1 MRLLRRREVEAMVG
15 LGTSSI
21 YRRMRAGQFPVAVAL
36 GGAVRWR
43 LDEVTAWIDSRE
55 RATGEGPRAAPPA
68 PALGVPTPHGLRA
81 DIAAAKV
88 GA

>member
-1 MRLLRRREVEAMVG
+1 MRLLKRKEVERLVSLSCSA
-15 LGTSSI
+15 I

-43 LDEVTAWIDSRE
+43 SDEIEAWVESRE
-55 RATGEGPRAAPPA
+55 RATGEGPRPAAPVLA
-68 PALGVPTPHGLRA
+68 VPTASALRA
-81 DIAAAKV
+81 DMDAAKV

>member
-1 MRLLRRREVEAMVG
+1 MRLLKRKEVERLVSLSCSA
-15 LGTSSI
+15 I

-43 LDEVTAWIDSRE
+43 SDEIEAWVESRE

-68 PALGVPTPHGLRA
+68 PALAVPTASGLRA
-81 DIAAAKV
+81 DMDAAKV